1 MQTIFQAALLLL
13 GLPHL
18 SLQEYEKIEIPRPL
32 NLDDFYAVGLTTVL
46 DGGDFSVDDVVRDD
60 SAVSEDA
67 GALLDACH
75 CVHQPRHQPPGLF
88 VLSYNELEISKV
100 SV

>member
-1 MQTIFQAALLLL
+1 M
-13 GLPHL
+13 
-18 SLQEYEKIEIPRPL
+18 
-32 NLDDFYAVGLTTVL
+32 L
-46 DGGDFSVDDVVRDD
+46 DGGDSSVDDVVRDD

-75 CVHQPRHQPPGLF
+75 CVHQPRHQPPSLL
-88 VLSYNELEISKV
+88 VLSYNELEIGKR

>member
-1 MQTIFQAALLLL
+1 M
-13 GLPHL
+13 
-18 SLQEYEKIEIPRPL
+18 
-32 NLDDFYAVGLTTVL
+32 L
-46 DGGDFSVDDVVRDD
+46 DGGDFSVDDVVGDD

-88 VLSYNELEISKV
+88 VLSYNELEIGKR
-100 SV
+100 

>member
-1 MQTIFQAALLLL
+1 M
-13 GLPHL
+13 
-18 SLQEYEKIEIPRPL
+18 
-32 NLDDFYAVGLTTVL
+32 L

-75 CVHQPRHQPPGLF
+75 RVHQPRHQPPSLL
-88 VLSYNELEISKV
+88 VLGYNELEISKM